1 MIFRVSASSREVG
14 GSSVLRRPRQKEDD
28 GDPLPDPLLSVHDI
42 LSHPVPGS
50 QPEIF
55 SCWTNKYFQA
65 QQRIDLL
72 REKCQENQGRSHKVG
87 FCVIRD
93 V

>member
-1 MIFRVSASSREVG
+1 METLFLILFFLSMTSSLTQYQG
-14 GSSVLRRPRQKEDD
+14 ARQKYFHVE
-28 GDPLPDPLLSVHDI
+28 
-42 LSHPVPGS
+42 
-50 QPEIF
+50 
-55 SCWTNKYFQA
+55 TNKYFQA